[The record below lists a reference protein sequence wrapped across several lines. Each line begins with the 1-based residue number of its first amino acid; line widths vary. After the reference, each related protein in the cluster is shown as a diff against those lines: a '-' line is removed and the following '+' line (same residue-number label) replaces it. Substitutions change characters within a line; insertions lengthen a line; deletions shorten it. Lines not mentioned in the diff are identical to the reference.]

1 MNDCDPTSLNGV
13 PETGESSANDP
24 DPVPAVWP
32 APPSAAGQESPAGF
46 RRLFSRKRNI
56 AITGAA
62 VIVAVAGVSIGLV
75 ATSGSSTATAAA
87 STTTSTGLG
96 GPFAGASGGAGSG
109 SNARSGP
116 EPGGS
121 SGTVTGVS
129 GASFTLTTP
138 VGEKV
143 TVNESSSTA
152 YLDGSASSSAS
163 AITTGSGILVLG
175 TVNSTTISATQ
186 VTIEPAG
193 SSFTTASSSVTALQK
208 GQKSTAVSIGTIP
221 AAYTEGQGTIVTG
234 STADQATRAVLAA
247 YPGGIV
253 DRVVQ
258 LSDDSYEV
266 HYIGTDLHHIFVNS
280 SYQVVGAN

>member
-1 MNDCDPTSLNGV
+1 MNDYDPTSPNGA
-13 PETGESSANDP
+13 PETGEPSANDP
-24 DPVPAVWP
+24 DPVPAGWP
-32 APPSAAGQESPAGF
+32 APPSAAGQEPPTGF
-46 RRLFSRKRNI
+46 RRLFAKKRNI

-62 VIVAVAGVSIGLV
+62 VVLAVTGVSVGLV
-75 ATSGSSTATAAA
+75 ATSGSTATAAA
-87 STTTSTGLG
+87 STTTSSGQG
-96 GPFAGASGGAGSG
+96 APFAGASGGAGSG
-109 SNARSGP
+109 GNARSGP

-121 SGTVTGVS
+121 SGTVTSVS
-129 GASFTLTTP
+129 GTSFTLTTP

-152 YLDGSASSSAS
+152 YLNGSASTSAS
-163 AITTGSGILVLG
+163 AITTGSGVLVLG

-208 GQKSTAVSIGTIP
+208 GQQSTAVSLGTIP

-234 STADQATRAVLAA
+234 STADQATTAA
-247 YPGGIV
+247 LSVYPGGTV

-258 LSDDSYEV
+258 LSDGSYEV

-280 SYQVVGAN
+280 SFQVVGAN